1 MEFEERY
8 DLATLEKVA
17 RHVDIYDADRA
28 RFEGLLRQVKKN
40 GGKLKVVYRQKKV
53 KVDDEDIPFGR
64 YYPDAMYSTTY
75 MWNRARASLFSNSEV
90 DVDVVSCHPNL
101 VLAYCEKIKDN
112 GQMEEHSYTKIK
124 EYAEHREEVIN
135 RFFIKEDAIERYN
148 IKNKDN
154 KNFKDVIKQLYT
166 LTLFGGNIGTWMNA
180 FGFER
185 SDFKIPDCFLIYEQE
200 INYVARKICTSYPNE
215 FKIAK
220 VKYHYNNAKKCVGRP
235 PTYDE
240 ATEVNY
246 KKVLAIILQNKEAN
260 LVRDAI
266 ETMKNRGHTIT
277 SFIYDG
283 FQVENS
289 KPITEEDLRAINN
302 PSWRFKFI
310 VKPFREPLDLEDKN
324 LSPPSP
330 NYFRPKV
337 FDQLGGDKKTEPHTP
352 QQLKAMKDYFEEYFA
367 YLNRHDTLLEN
378 NCGITRMLKKFKL
391 RFNNLKI
398 RVKGDNGGLKELPFF
413 TWWCNQ
419 QDRLCYDDF
428 GCYPPPLK
436 CPTNVKNTWKAWP
449 VEDEP
454 LDNTL
459 DDSCLTN
466 IHHLFHIVCGYDC
479 KAVAY
484 LRNIF
489 ALKVQKP
496 GQKNRVCVV
505 LYSEAQGIG
514 KGLITE
520 GIWDAFLGNMSAK
533 HLKRTSC
540 LDDVIG
546 RFGDCAESLVCV
558 MNEMDAKQSYMG
570 SEGLKSFITDPVWNK
585 EAKGVDAVQV
595 RNICDPFITTNNA
608 NAVKVSKS
616 DRRFAIIAG
625 DEDMANNTEVFYKI
639 VKDLENPRIMRYFF
653 EYLKK
658 RDVSNFNASRDRVQS
673 KIHKEMEYN
682 AFSMVKMFLIWV
694 GRTWEEHGCPLED
707 RLRIK
712 DMWDAKSTE
721 EQKLITTPNL
731 YDLYKHYARKENK
744 GSNVMS
750 SSKFGLKLRKEV
762 SEGCLEYKKSNN
774 IRYKVFN
781 QQKFLEWVNEI
792 DFEDDLYKE

>member
-40 GGKLKVVYRQKKV
+40 GGKLKVMYRQKKV

-135 RFFIKEDAIERYN
+135 RFMVKEEAIKRYN
-148 IKNKDN
+148 MKNKDN

-166 LTLFGGNIGTWMNA
+166 LTLFGGTVGTWMNA

-220 VKYHYNNAKKCVGRP
+220 VKYHYNNVKKCVGRP

-283 FQVENS
+283 FQVAKN
-289 KPITEEDLRAINN
+289 KPITEEDLNAINN

-324 LSPPSP
+324 LAPPSP
-330 NYFRPKV
+330 NYFRSEV
-337 FDQLGGDKKTEPHTP
+337 FDQLGGDTKTEQHTP

-367 YLNRHDTLLEN
+367 YLNKHDVLLEKN
-378 NCGITRMLKKFKL
+378 NDLYFMLKKFKL

-413 TWWCNQ
+413 NWWASQ
-419 QDRLCYDDF
+419 QDRLSYDDF

-436 CPTNVKNTWKAWP
+436 CPTNVKNTWKGWP
-449 VEDEP
+449 VGDEP

-484 LRNIF
+484 LRNIY

-496 GQKNRVCVV
+496 GEKNRVCVV

-520 GIWDAFLGNMSAK
+520 GIWGAFLGHFKDK
-533 HLKRTSC
+533 HLKSTSR

-546 RFGDCAESLVCV
+546 RFGNCAESLICV

-570 SEGLKSFITDPVWNK
+570 SEGLKSFITDPVWNRELK
-585 EAKGVDAVQV
+585 CVDAVQV
-595 RNICDPFITTNNA
+595 ANICDPFITTNNT
-608 NAVKVSKS
+608 NAVKVSDS
-616 DRRFAIIAG
+616 DRRFAIFAG
-625 DEDMANNTEVFYKI
+625 DSSVANNTDIFNKI
-639 VKDLENPRIMRYFF
+639 VADIQNPRIMRYFF
-653 EYLKK
+653 EYLKN
-658 RDVSNFNASRDRVQS
+658 RDVSKFNASRDRVKG
-673 KIHKEMEYN
+673 KIYRQMRYN
-682 AFSMVKMFLIWV
+682 AFSMVKMFLIWI

-712 DMWDAKSTE
+712 DMWDDRSTE
-721 EQKLITTPNL
+721 DRKYISNDNM
-731 YDLYKHYARKENK
+731 YDLYKHYARKESK
-744 GSNVMS
+744 RMDIMA
-750 SSKFGLKLRKEV
+750 SSKFGLQLKREI
-762 SEGCLEYKKSNN
+762 SEDCMEYVKSNC

-781 QQKFLEWVNEI
+781 QQKFLAWVDEE
-792 DFEDDLYKE
+792 DFEKDLYKE